1 MSGPNQAVDIGRIA
15 DALEL
20 LALEVSQIRAL
31 IEVGQADENED
42 IGQPLPTPIEAVR
55 EPKGN

>member
-1 MSGPNQAVDIGRIA
+1 MNQPDPHTDIGRIA

-20 LALEVSQIRAL
+20 LAIEVSQIRAL
-31 IEVGQADENED
+31 LEAGEDEDVGR
-42 IGQPLPTPIEAVR
+42 PLSTPIEVFV